1 MADQPSEPAVEAR
14 LRDFLSAEL
23 RQAELD
29 FPHLPRPERL
39 PAHRRLSIGILAA
52 AVAVLA
58 FVVVAPRFLEGA
70 LPGTGGTPIGVD
82 GLPLSINGEPVA
94 RGNEIGSRPSG
105 GSFLAG
111 GTLVIDTSPC
121 VSRSPRA
128 QLGCGEGWQLVA
140 GPIDHPSAVFELD
153 GIATVPGFVRTSG
166 AATVARVHAWATASG
181 DVSSEILVVEAIAWR
196 QPTKGPVPENATPP
210 EGGETNDALWPDF
223 VSVWGSDGATIA
235 GYAPKRYLLDPGSNL
250 TPGSP
255 SNPPQPEP
263 VPVYGEDLAT
273 LVGHMVPGVGFVA
286 LGLTGI
292 PTGPSASVAPSV
304 APSPPVPSTVSSASA
319 APSGILPPAIA
330 DCGRI
335 SSAACAQAIALA
347 RAGHEA
353 EVAGATRIVVD
364 DTCPPTAICD
374 RLYPFD
380 SVVVFVTAGADT
392 TGWYAFNVVGLD
404 YNAPT
409 KAEPWLGD
417 LPAHVV
423 QRLLEPQPTP

>member
-1 MADQPSEPAVEAR
+1 MADRPSEPAVDAR
-14 LRDFLSAEL
+14 LRDYLSAEL

-29 FPHLPRPERL
+29 FPHLPRRERL
-39 PAHRRLSIGILAA
+39 PTHRGLSMGVLAA
-52 AVAVLA
+52 AFAVLA
-58 FVVVAPRFLEGA
+58 FVVVAPRFLERA

-82 GLPLSINGEPVA
+82 GIPLSINGEPVA

-105 GSFLAG
+105 ASFLAG

-140 GPIDHPSAVFELD
+140 GPIDNPSAVFALD
-153 GIATVPGFVRTSG
+153 GIATAPGFVRTTG

-181 DVSSEILVVEAIAWR
+181 DVGSEILVVEAIAWR

-223 VSVWGSDGATIA
+223 VSVWGSDGVTIA
-235 GYAPKRYLLDPGSNL
+235 GYAPKRYLLDPGSRL
-250 TPGSP
+250 MPGTP
-255 SNPPQPEP
+255 SNPPQPQP
-263 VPVYGEDLAT
+263 VPVFGEDLAT

-286 LGLTGI
+286 LGSSGI
-292 PTGPSASVAPSV
+292 PTGPSASVGPSV
-304 APSPPVPSTVSSASA
+304 APSPPGSSPASPASA

-335 SSAACAQAIALA
+335 TSAACAQAIALA

-353 EVAGATRIVVD
+353 EVAGATHIVVD
-364 DTCPPTAICD
+364 DTCPSTAVCD

-392 TGWYAFNVVGLD
+392 TGWYTFHVYGLEP
-404 YNAPT
+404 NAPT
-409 KAEPWLGD
+409 KAEPWLGAV
-417 LPAHVV
+417 PAHVV